1 MKTTNLMAFSNGSE
15 FMDWMALNCD
25 NCVKASRYNEKTDTY
40 TKFRCK
46 INEEIIAQ
54 CCNSGPISQRTYDTC
69 QKWDGC
75 PYKQTKWKSYKK
87 RTTDKNCYTINL

>member
-54 CCNSGPISQRTYDTC
+54 YCNSGPISQRTYDTC
-69 QKWDGC
+69 QEWDGC
-75 PYKQTKWKSYKK
+75 PYKQTKWKKEKK
-87 RTTDKNCYTINL
+87 TIDKNCYTINL